1 MLQRNLVPVEYSLT
15 ADGQSFG
22 QSRRIAKRLEDLDE
36 NWSVCFFHV
45 DVEAIMALLVNSGLT
60 QGIDELIG

>member
-1 MLQRNLVPVEYSLT
+1 
-15 ADGQSFG
+15 
-22 QSRRIAKRLEDLDE
+22 
-36 NWSVCFFHV
+36 VCFFHV